1 VKVQP
6 LITSENKTRY
16 ILVDNSGEPV
26 EPVLKFIKFKD
37 NSGSA
42 RNTLRTYCYHLK
54 LYFEFLEQKE
64 INYRNVGIDEMAEFL
79 RWLQNPFQNV
89 KITSLQPMKPI
100 RKPRTVNA
108 IVSTTMVLYDY
119 LMRHDD
125 FSIQLSERLKKQISG
140 SRRGFKDFLYHINK
154 DKMFDAKIL
163 KLKEPKDRPKT
174 IDKEGV
180 HKLIDAC
187 INVRDRF
194 IVQLL
199 WESGMRIGEM
209 LALFI
214 EDFEIDARRIHIRDR
229 GELIN
234 LAEIKTAHSARV
246 IDISDDLINL
256 YLDYIAEI
264 HTDEVDTNHV
274 FIKLSGVKK
283 NQPLEYH
290 DIDSLF
296 KRLRRKTGIYIT
308 PHMLRHSSLTELHRE
323 GWRAEYLR
331 KRAGHTNL
339 QTTMQIYIHPSD
351 EDIRKDWEKVENRM
365 KIKKQ
370 RADEDEDIK

>member
-163 KLKEPKDRPKT
+163 KLKEPKERPKT
-174 IDKEGV
+174 
-180 HKLIDAC
+180 
-187 INVRDRF
+187 
-194 IVQLL
+194 
-199 WESGMRIGEM
+199 
-209 LALFI
+209 LAL
-214 EDFEIDARRIHIRDR
+214 
-229 GELIN
+229 
-234 LAEIKTAHSARV
+234 
-246 IDISDDLINL
+246 
-256 YLDYIAEI
+256 
-264 HTDEVDTNHV
+264 
-274 FIKLSGVKK
+274 LSQSGK
-283 NQPLEYH
+283 N
-290 DIDSLF
+290 IF
-296 KRLRRKTGIYIT
+296 FAK
-308 PHMLRHSSLTELHRE
+308 
-323 GWRAEYLR
+323 
-331 KRAGHTNL
+331 NL
-339 QTTMQIYIHPSD
+339 QF
-351 EDIRKDWEKVENRM
+351 E
-365 KIKKQ
+365 
-370 RADEDEDIK
+370 

>member
-1 VKVQP
+1 MKVQP

-163 KLKEPKDRPKT
+163 KLKEPKERPKT
-174 IDKEGV
+174 
-180 HKLIDAC
+180 
-187 INVRDRF
+187 
-194 IVQLL
+194 
-199 WESGMRIGEM
+199 
-209 LALFI
+209 LAL
-214 EDFEIDARRIHIRDR
+214 
-229 GELIN
+229 
-234 LAEIKTAHSARV
+234 
-246 IDISDDLINL
+246 
-256 YLDYIAEI
+256 
-264 HTDEVDTNHV
+264 
-274 FIKLSGVKK
+274 LSQSGK
-283 NQPLEYH
+283 N
-290 DIDSLF
+290 IF
-296 KRLRRKTGIYIT
+296 FAK
-308 PHMLRHSSLTELHRE
+308 
-323 GWRAEYLR
+323 
-331 KRAGHTNL
+331 NL
-339 QTTMQIYIHPSD
+339 QF
-351 EDIRKDWEKVENRM
+351 E
-365 KIKKQ
+365 
-370 RADEDEDIK
+370 